1 MFTTRSCPVHT
12 VIHSLLFLQLLLQQ
26 TSAQGVFVAVVD
38 APTWQVDPAMP
49 IDLIDRFAIMEGI
62 TSNFKKDIAG
72 SSTTPTEQQTNN
84 MICAKTNTQFDN
96 NDETDGYF
104 YRNGMEHWIRAVEVL
119 WKHRKNRTQMLTMSC
134 FCYCLYPRSVPRS
147 VDNPCTTVPICAPAA
162 GDVWIQDSLESVIW
176 SPTMMAPFGQYD
188 MVDAYIVDDVPIPA
202 TTTTLTTTLSASTTT
217 KKTTTLATTTMGASA
232 TSTVGSYPT
241 TLSASSEDPDTL
253 SPLVIGV
260 ISAGSVALVIALI
273 ALGLLVSTRR
283 RFKGSTGDF
292 KSLHDH
298 PGSPTDDLSKSSIFK
313 SEGGHDLATGG
324 SFAGAALGGPM
335 AAGRSSSNTVRSAEP
350 MIKVAPNILGNNSQ
364 SPSSPTSS
372 VPSVERKP
380 STLRL
385 VPESTTDTTAASE
398 ASASNLDTATA
409 ATEAQSRSLKGSA
422 LSAGD
427 AQLIAETFRRFHEI
441 TSTLSALP
449 KVASPHAFAHR
460 SNCVFRFTFVSEF
473 ASAVPD
479 RSAPELLN
487 RLHEPPGQICRYPS
501 HSVGYVLPKPRNPFW
516 CQSAEYISFRP
527 LYISIHIQLEVLG
540 PA

>member
-1 MFTTRSCPVHT
+1 
-12 VIHSLLFLQLLLQQ
+12 
-26 TSAQGVFVAVVD
+26 
-38 APTWQVDPAMP
+38 
-49 IDLIDRFAIMEGI
+49 
-62 TSNFKKDIAG
+62 
-72 SSTTPTEQQTNN
+72 
-84 MICAKTNTQFDN
+84 
-96 NDETDGYF
+96 
-104 YRNGMEHWIRAVEVL
+104 
-119 WKHRKNRTQMLTMSC
+119 
-134 FCYCLYPRSVPRS
+134 
-147 VDNPCTTVPICAPAA
+147 
-162 GDVWIQDSLESVIW
+162 
-176 SPTMMAPFGQYD
+176 MAPFGQYD
-188 MVDAYIVDDVPIPA
+188 MVDAYIVDDGNDTRVFQLQSDVDLSLGMTATRLEASLFPDDLSVNRSCHVVLVGTGNPLDGTHQTLNSSSFFMIRTKQTINGTLVPIPA

-372 VPSVERKP
+372 VPLVERKP

-427 AQLIAETFRRFHEI
+427 AQLIAETFRKSMRRPRWDADAEEEEQDE
-441 TSTLSALP
+441 TRRAANELLRKELSEHGLD
-449 KVASPHAFAHR
+449 VQQGVQRRVTIQDRTHR
-460 SNCVFRFTFVSEF
+460 SSLPPPLSQTVS
-473 ASAVPD
+473 P
-479 RSAPELLN
+479 PE
-487 RLHEPPGQICRYPS
+487 P
-501 HSVGYVLPKPRNPFW
+501 
-516 CQSAEYISFRP
+516 
-527 LYISIHIQLEVLG
+527 
-540 PA
+540 